1 MDALSSKDSSLLPSE
16 ALPSAPPRQTAPRH
30 YFFVIQVLAVSAYVC
45 ISFVLPRYV
54 SWLSLATHIAAV
66 HVLLFAVVMS
76 CWIALRTINWATLP
90 SFFPLTPRLAETPA
104 LTVIVANALLLVCLG
119 VEEWVQSEINNEFSI
134 LQLVQAIGVVELAII
149 LCAALICAYR
159 FVQYVKLRDGVVDNP
174 RHGTFSLQEGGG
186 GWLPL
191 IMPTGGTPA
200 SREVR
205 RCVMMRARN
214 AARRGRDHLST
225 SIFFYATCSRRPR
238 THRHTA
244 YWPYSPLFSRRE
256 SQSWRRPRRLRCVC
270 S

>member
-1 MDALSSKDSSLLPSE
+1 MEGSSAKDAALLPADPPPSALS
-16 ALPSAPPRQTAPRH
+16 PRVSTTPRH
-30 YFFVIQVLAVSAYVC
+30 YFFVIQVIAVSAYVC

-66 HVLLFAVVMS
+66 HVLLFVVVAS
-76 CWIALRTINWATLP
+76 CWMALRTINWASLP
-90 SFFPLTPRLAETPA
+90 AFFPLTPRLAETPA

-134 LQLVQAIGVVELAII
+134 LQLVQALGVAELAVI

-159 FVQYVKLRDGVVDNP
+159 FVQYVKLRDGVVDAP
-174 RHGTFSLQEGGG
+174 RRGTFSLQESGS

-205 RCVMMRARN
+205 RCRDLRAS
-214 AARRGRDHLST
+214 ATSLSSESQLHARAHSPAHPPRPPSH
-225 SIFFYATCSRRPR
+225 PR
-238 THRHTA
+238 TPR
-244 YWPYSPLFSRRE
+244 SESR
-256 SQSWRRPRRLRCVC
+256 SWRRRRRLRCAC